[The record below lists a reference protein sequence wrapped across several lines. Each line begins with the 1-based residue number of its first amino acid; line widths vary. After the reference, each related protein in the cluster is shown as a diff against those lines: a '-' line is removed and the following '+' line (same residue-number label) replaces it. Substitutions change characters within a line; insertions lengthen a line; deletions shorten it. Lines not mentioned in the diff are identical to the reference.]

1 MANAKKTS
9 NTVKVGGRK
18 KKPSRR
24 PSSTRRRKPRVMATW
39 KYVAIAILT
48 TAAVLALAYKPFIE
62 PAFHRFTTC
71 SGEKIYGT
79 CIPGGYS
86 VYGIDISHHQGA
98 INWQRLKNG
107 TPGEPPISF
116 VYIKATEGSS
126 HCDKHFEKNWEAA
139 KSCGIVRG
147 AYHYFGTKSS
157 GDKQARLFISK
168 VKLEKGDLP
177 PMVDVEEEPE
187 NPMLYREE
195 LKKFISI
202 IEEHYKV
209 KPIIYTYKKFH
220 ARHINNIHFND
231 YPLWIARYN
240 VKDPGI
246 AKEWIMWQCTD
257 KGRLPGIVERVD
269 INVFKGTAEELEE
282 LRLK

>member
-1 MANAKKTS
+1 
-9 NTVKVGGRK
+9 
-18 KKPSRR
+18 
-24 PSSTRRRKPRVMATW
+24 
-39 KYVAIAILT
+39 
-48 TAAVLALAYKPFIE
+48 
-62 PAFHRFTTC
+62 
-71 SGEKIYGT
+71 
-79 CIPGGYS
+79 
-86 VYGIDISHHQGA
+86 
-98 INWQRLKNG
+98 
-107 TPGEPPISF
+107 
-116 VYIKATEGSS
+116 
-126 HCDKHFEKNWEAA
+126 
-139 KSCGIVRG
+139 
-147 AYHYFGTKSS
+147 
-157 GDKQARLFISK
+157 
-168 VKLEKGDLP
+168 
-177 PMVDVEEEPE
+177 MVDVEEEPE
-187 NPMLYREE
+187 SPMLYREE